1 MEAILPVR
9 RAAALVLAEGV
20 LLGVL
25 AVGYAVR
32 GLDGGAESA
41 AQVLLLSLL
50 VLLTAGVLLLL
61 GRALARLRRWARG
74 PVVTLQLLTLFAV
87 GIPSALNGVWVAAV
101 PALLLPVG
109 VLYLLFR
116 PEAQGAFG
124 GETAG

>member
-9 RAAALVLAEGV
+9 RAAALVIAEGV
-20 LLGVL
+20 LLGAL
-25 AVGYAVR
+25 AIGYAVR
-32 GLDGGAESA
+32 GLDGGGSVT
-41 AQVLLLSLL
+41 QVLLLSLV

-61 GRALARLRRWARG
+61 GRALARLRRWSRG
-74 PVVTLQLLTLFAV
+74 PVVTVQLLTLFAF
-87 GIPSALNGVWVAAV
+87 GIPSVLNGAWLVAV
-101 PALLLPVG
+101 PALLLPLG